1 MPRLHSSIWFGV
13 GMLVTSILFAVF
25 VIPHY
30 VVKPSNVR
38 ILVLSPDFWP
48 YIVAAL
54 MGIGGVALLAQ
65 YFFLTRAVAAPV
77 ENDTPPGGGLRTT
90 LIGVLMIVYYLIMPM
105 LGMVWS
111 SVVAY
116 MAFMAIVGLPRKL
129 ASIIVAIALPLALYA
144 FFAHAAGVPIPQASF
159 LVLP

>member
-65 YFFLTRAVAAPV
+65 YFFLTRAVAVPV